1 MAIDSRGQVT
11 TTGLMNQGASNLNV
25 PDMSGMVP
33 KQPKQPTQSTQP
45 TQPTRATQPTQPTR
59 TAPVVQERTAT
70 AAGPLTDE
78 DMTILSTV
86 SSPSVI
92 SVLTKLDPKLGEI
105 LSQAGTGEENLVLP
119 ISIVKNYAMKNYGGS
134 NEDEAVQNFLTD
146 LSSTQ
151 MDNTNVPLDTA
162 PQSSGMMARSEPPLP
177 ERDDSGVDIT
187 QELV

>member
-25 PDMSGMVP
+25 PNMSGMVP
-33 KQPKQPTQSTQP
+33 KQP
-45 TQPTRATQPTQPTR
+45 TQPTRTTQPIRATQPTR
-59 TAPVVQERTAT
+59 TAPIATERTAT